1 MCAIIL
7 RKVSVLSGL
16 APEQIEKGIFSHI
29 KSQIKEKTLK
39 DFSVELYLHKIL
51 SKIRVLTLKTEHRIG
66 GWLNHLRQRNI
77 ERKNYFSEDYW
88 NKIKKD
94 KKIDPK

>member
-1 MCAIIL
+1 MAEIIAFIIFLIGLIGMCAIIL

-51 SKIRVLTLKTEHRIG
+51 SKIRV
-66 GWLNHLRQRNI
+66 
-77 ERKNYFSEDYW
+77 
-88 NKIKKD
+88 
-94 KKIDPK
+94 